1 MKPPCTVMA
10 QYVLPTLRMLIIR
23 ELVERRG
30 MRRVEASRK
39 VGLTPAAV
47 TQYMKGK
54 RGQVFMEEL
63 SKSEYTM
70 KIVSEIADA
79 IKNGDMS
86 SHEITQK
93 ICVICKKIRSEEF
106 VFKMY
111 KNNYED

>member
-63 SKSEYTM
+63 SKSEYAM

-86 SHEITQK
+86 SDEITKK
-93 ICVICKKIRSEEF
+93 ICIICKNIRSEKLI
-106 VFKMY
+106 FKMY
-111 KNNYED
+111 ENNDSD